1 MSARNPSDK
10 PNREKQMYSFVGPLL
25 GVENLDIARRTGGIG
40 KTTWREEQ
48 VFALFP
54 DLAGIRDRRSGV
66 LSGGQRQVFILEK
79 DEVRFTGTPADL
91 VADEGIVHQFLTV

>member
-1 MSARNPSDK
+1 M
-10 PNREKQMYSFVGPLL
+10 
-25 GVENLDIARRTGGIG
+25 
-40 KTTWREEQ
+40 
-48 VFALFP
+48 FALFP